1 MSSQIQIYYSSCAN
15 CYLLKPSAGPRGFA
29 GSRHAIDPS
38 PRAPRAITP
47 SAAPQAPHLPPSRG
61 APRHQDGSLAA
72 GPQQARDTPG
82 SLGTPDRRA
91 ALSRRALNH
100 TRSNG
105 TLTSEGNDTFHHV
118 RGGIVHTRYMSRPDG
133 ASGMSHACYRPFRLA
148 LARQIGPVRRAVPR
162 AVPHIRGK
170 SSDPVGLIGNVSHAC
185 PRTCA
190 EASQRL
196 LESRAS
202 FPTVPPS
209 VTAQEAILAP
219 ATRPAA
225 ASAQPAPARPA
236 RRDRPGPGGLLPRIR
251 DLGDEVGVLSII
263 AGVCA

>member
-1 MSSQIQIYYSSCAN
+1 
-15 CYLLKPSAGPRGFA
+15 
-29 GSRHAIDPS
+29 
-38 PRAPRAITP
+38 
-47 SAAPQAPHLPPSRG
+47 
-61 APRHQDGSLAA
+61 
-72 GPQQARDTPG
+72 
-82 SLGTPDRRA
+82 
-91 ALSRRALNH
+91 
-100 TRSNG
+100 
-105 TLTSEGNDTFHHV
+105 
-118 RGGIVHTRYMSRPDG
+118 
-133 ASGMSHACYRPFRLA
+133 MSHVGL
-148 LARQIGPVRRAVPR
+148 VRRAVPR

-202 FPTVPPS
+202 IPHCCPS

-236 RRDRPGPGGLLPRIR
+236 RRDRLGPGGPLPRIR
-251 DLGDEVGVLSII
+251 DLGDEVDVLFII
-263 AGVCA
+263 AGVLRLTYLDRTFYTPECPITPPVVIRPFGGRAPSMPKLHRAGFQHAGGSSTTLFPGQRTNAGNAHAST